1 MRTITEII
9 IHCSATKEGRHFTAG
24 DIDRWHREQGYTMIG
39 YHYVVLLDGTVE
51 TGRQIEEPGAHC
63 KGHNAHSIGICYI
76 GGLDHYGKSK
86 DTRTKQQRHALKQL
100 IDELQTRF
108 PNATVHGHREFANKD
123 CPCFDVENLAS
134 PDYKTTSQRDNETTS
149 FLDNGRLALS
159 SEP

>member
-9 IHCSATKEGRHFTAG
+9 IHCSATKEGKSFRAA

-39 YHYVVLLDGTVE
+39 YHYVILLDGTVE
-51 TGRQIEEPGAHC
+51 TGRPVDLPGAHTA
-63 KGHNAHSIGICYI
+63 GHNADSIGICYI
-76 GGLDHYGKSK
+76 GGLDHYGKPK

-123 CPCFDVENLAS
+123 CPCFDVAS
-134 PDYKTTSQRDNETTS
+134 PDEGLMT
-149 FLDNGRLALS
+149 
-159 SEP
+159 